1 MSYISRAEYG
11 AVLAELTASR
21 EVGVA
26 YRQLASVLLRQYL
39 DSHWSRLADKFTEP
53 IPEEQVCGCAGCLWR
68 WMVALCLLQ
77 VKAEIR
83 QLLLSSI
90 GDPERKL
97 RATIVRDHLTCS
109 LL

>member
-1 MSYISRAEYG
+1 MKRISHAEYG

-53 IPEEQVCGCAGCLWR
+53 VPGEQVCACA
-68 WMVALCLLQ
+68 VF
-77 VKAEIR
+77 V
-83 QLLLSSI
+83 
-90 GDPERKL
+90 
-97 RATIVRDHLTCS
+97 
-109 LL
+109 